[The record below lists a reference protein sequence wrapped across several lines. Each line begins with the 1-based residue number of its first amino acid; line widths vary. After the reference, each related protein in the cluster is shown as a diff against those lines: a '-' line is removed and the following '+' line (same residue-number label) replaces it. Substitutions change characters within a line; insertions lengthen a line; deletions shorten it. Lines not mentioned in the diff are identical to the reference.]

1 MGRALVPDRCSRAGC
16 LTLLLLFL
24 VGCAHR
30 RAIEDVNYEP
40 PDVAAWADQL
50 GSILEPAQACVER
63 HPAPGAVIVAVRI
76 LATGEIAVMTRT
88 PDRTV
93 TCVHDGSAVVH
104 QAAISLDTSSLP
116 FVRLGAI
123 APPLIECHEV
133 RPLRWGS
140 EFIGWL
146 SEPRC

>member
-1 MGRALVPDRCSRAGC
+1 MGRIRTPC
-16 LTLLLLFL
+16 LAALLLCSA
-24 VGCAHR
+24 GCAHR
-30 RAIEDVNYEP
+30 GVIEEVHYEE

-63 HPAPGAVIVAVRI
+63 HPAPRAVIVAVRI
-76 LATGEIAVMTRT
+76 LATGEIAIMTRT
-88 PDRTV
+88 PGRTV
-93 TCVHDGSAVVH
+93 MCVHDGTAVVH
-104 QAAISLDTSSLP
+104 QAAISLDTADLP

-123 APPLIECHEV
+123 APALIECHEV

-146 SEPRC
+146 FEPRCKEP

>member
-1 MGRALVPDRCSRAGC
+1 MDRIGTPC
-16 LTLLLLFL
+16 LAALLLCS

-30 RAIEDVNYEP
+30 GAIEEVNYEE
-40 PDVAAWADQL
+40 PDVVAWADQL

-63 HPAPGAVIVAVRI
+63 HPAPRAVIVAVRI
-76 LATGEIAVMTRT
+76 LATGEIAIMTRT
-88 PDRTV
+88 PGRTV
-93 TCVHDGSAVVH
+93 MCVHDGTAVVH
-104 QAAISLDTSSLP
+104 QAAISLDTADLP

-123 APPLIECHEV
+123 APALIECHEV

-146 SEPRC
+146 FEPRCKEP